1 LPCGTF
7 AGWLPLVVLVLE
19 TGRVSERLRV
29 REIDDDEGRRL
40 VRIVRRG
47 SGSVV
52 TWRRAQ
58 MVLLSAQGMD
68 VAAIAKVA
76 FTSEDRVRDVIRNFS
91 ADGFSSLYP
100 RYRGGRPPKFTLGQR
115 REIKKIAKSRPAEH
129 DLPFSAW
136 SLSKLAEFL
145 VAEGVVDDISHE
157 GLRVLLREEGV
168 SFQRLKTWKT
178 SKDPDYAVKKA
189 RIEHLYAIADREVT
203 PDEGEPE
210 VIFCVDEFG
219 PLNLQPRPGRQW
231 AAVSGKGKQPGR
243 APRRR
248 MRATYTR
255 TAGVRHLFAAYELGE
270 DKLFGHIKPR
280 KTRARFLEFCRYL
293 RSLYP
298 PETRIAIVCDNFSP
312 HLTTASDGRVG
323 AWATANNAEIAY
335 TPTNS
340 SWLNRVEAQ
349 FTALRYFALDGTD
362 HPSHQEQASMIRR
375 YIIWRNNHAY
385 DPRLRQVVTRANI
398 A

>member
-1 LPCGTF
+1 MLI
-7 AGWLPLVVLVLE
+7 LQ
-19 TGRVSERLRV
+19 TGPVTDRLRV

-68 VAAIAKVA
+68 AAAIAKVA
-76 FTSEDRVRDVIRNFS
+76 FTSEDRGRDVIRNFNS
-91 ADGFSSLYP
+91 DGFGSLYP
-100 RYRGGRPPKFTLGQR
+100 RYRGGHPPKFTLPQR
-115 REIKKIAKSRPAEH
+115 REIKKIAKSKPGERG
-129 DLPFSAW
+129 LPFSAW

-157 GLRVLLREEGV
+157 GLRVLLHQEGV

-178 SKDPDYAVKKA
+178 SADPDYAVKKA
-189 RIEHLYAIADREVT
+189 RVEHLYAIADGEVI
-203 PDEGEPE
+203 PEAGEPE

-219 PLNLQPRPGRQW
+219 PLNLQPRAGRQW
-231 AAVSGKGKQPGR
+231 APVSGKGREPGR
-243 APRRR
+243 PPRRR
-248 MRATYTR
+248 MRATYHR

-270 DKLFGHIKPR
+270 DRLYGHVKPR

-293 RSLYP
+293 RSLCP
-298 PETRIAIVCDNFSP
+298 PATRIAIICDNYSP
-312 HLTTASDGRVG
+312 HLTTARDTRVG
-323 AWATANNAEIAY
+323 DWAAASNVEIAY

-340 SWLNRVEAQ
+340 SWLNRIEAQ

-362 HPSHQEQASMIRR
+362 HATHKEQGSMIRR
-375 YIIWRNNHAY
+375 YIIWRNTHAH
-385 DPRLRQVVTRANI
+385 DERLRRIINRANV